1 MPELSPAAQAV
12 LDAAFDPW
20 QSTDTPV
27 SIAAAVLRA
36 AADQVA
42 PLGYE
47 DVWTDGRILQ
57 YEKRD
62 PVREKLL
69 AIAEELEA
77 IDEKLEER
85 SPISVKEQCPDRLA
99 IGDIW
104 EFETEVKVKGKRKL
118 QAVTLQYEV
127 KRFHHGECAW
137 QLQSLDGQHYVYL
150 WEHAPQYE
158 EMTYIGTKK
167 SD

>member
-12 LDAAFDPW
+12 LDAAFDFW
-20 QSTDTPV
+20 QSTDTPA

-62 PVREKLL
+62 LVREKLL
-69 AIAEELEA
+69 VIADELE
-77 IDEKLEER
+77 
-85 SPISVKEQCPDRLA
+85 VQ
-99 IGDIW
+99 
-104 EFETEVKVKGKRKL
+104 
-118 QAVTLQYEV
+118 
-127 KRFHHGECAW
+127 
-137 QLQSLDGQHYVYL
+137 
-150 WEHAPQYE
+150 
-158 EMTYIGTKK
+158 
-167 SD
+167 